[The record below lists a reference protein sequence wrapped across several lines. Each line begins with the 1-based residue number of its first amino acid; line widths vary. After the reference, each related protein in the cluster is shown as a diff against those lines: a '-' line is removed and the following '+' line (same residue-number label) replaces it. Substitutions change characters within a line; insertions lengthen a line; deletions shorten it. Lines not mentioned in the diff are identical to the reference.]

1 MASVV
6 VVGDITE
13 EELLPKLNFLNK
25 WEGSDVY
32 INKNLT
38 FEEIDG
44 KTILFDS
51 QARTSQSII
60 TLAHKGLKYDVDG
73 DYYKA
78 NVMNFALGGAFSSR
92 LNLNLREDKGY
103 TYGIRSGF
111 DGNDTDGLFALVPQF
126 GQKQLIVLSQRYMQN
141 LKIML

>member
-1 MASVV
+1 M
-6 VVGDITE
+6 
-13 EELLPKLNFLNK
+13 
-25 WEGSDVY
+25 Y

-44 KTILFDS
+44 KTIYLIHKPGP
-51 QARTSQSII
+51 QSII

-111 DGNDTDGLFALVPQF
+111 DGNDTDGLFSISTSVRSEATDSALSEIYAEF
-126 GQKQLIVLSQRYMQN
+126 ENYAINGINMDELTFT
-141 LKIML
+141 